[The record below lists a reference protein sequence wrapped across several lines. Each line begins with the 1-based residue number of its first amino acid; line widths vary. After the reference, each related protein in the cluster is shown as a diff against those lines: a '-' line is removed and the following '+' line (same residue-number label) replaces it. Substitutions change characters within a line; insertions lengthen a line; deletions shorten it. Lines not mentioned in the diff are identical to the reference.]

1 MERQRHYGRHG
12 RRVIALAATLLTAAA
27 VAACGA
33 SSGGGSS
40 SASSSGSAS
49 GASGSS
55 GGSGGSKSPFVVG
68 TVQPLSGTYA
78 AAGLDIVHALKAEAG
93 IINDRGGVLG
103 HPIKVVAVDDASDP
117 QKAISATQQLVS
129 SNTLN
134 MFEPDVIYGET
145 QLPLTKNILSVNLC
159 AGADCGNGTKYPL
172 DFTLNPPASAQVPP
186 LIAYAKQHGYKKI
199 AILATNDAAGTFFTQ
214 TATADAK
221 AGGLSVAGTQ
231 SFSPTATDIS
241 AQVQSLKGDGGA
253 AVLTWAAGATIS
265 TVMKGMQSV
274 GYTVPVLGTPTVFT
288 APVDQLVP
296 AAVQKQLICLCYS
309 VGIRSGASAPA
320 ALQPLVTATTKY
332 GTIASMMV
340 VGLAADTLELANYG
354 YTKAG
359 SLDATKA
366 AAAIQSIGSDSSYPA
381 SDFWSYR
388 TGAPQFTAANH
399 FPASAP
405 LSKGFYGVA
414 KVSPLVDGMYL
425 GTAPFTY

>member
-1 MERQRHYGRHG
+1 MT
-12 RRVIALAATLLTAAA
+12 LAGGVLTTAAL
-27 VAACGA
+27 AACGA
-33 SSGGGSS
+33 SSGGGTSS
-40 SASSSGSAS
+40 SSSG
-49 GASGSS
+49 GASSAGSS
-55 GGSGGSKSPFVVG
+55 SSSKTPFVVG

-78 AAGLDIVHALKAEAG
+78 AAGLDIAHALKAEAN
-93 IINDRGGVLG
+93 IINAKGGILG
-103 HPIKVVAVDDASDP
+103 HQIKVVAVDDASDP

-145 QLPLTKNILSVNLC
+145 QLPLTKNILSLNLC

-172 DFTLNPPASAQVPP
+172 DFTLNPPAGAQVPP
-186 LIAYAKQHGYKKI
+186 LIAYAKQHGYKKLG
-199 AILATNDAAGTFFTQ
+199 ILATNDAAGTFFTQ
-214 TATADAK
+214 QATADAK
-221 AGGLSVAGTQ
+221 AAGLSVVGTQ

-241 AQVQSLKGDGGA
+241 AEVQSLKGTGGQ

-265 TVMKGMQSV
+265 PVMKGMQAV

-296 AAVQKQLICLCYS
+296 SAVQKQLICLCYT
-309 VGIRSGASAPA
+309 VGIRSGAGAPA
-320 ALQPLVTATTKY
+320 VLQPLVTQLNKY

-340 VGLAADTLELANYG
+340 TGLTADTLELANYG

-359 SLDATKA
+359 TLNAQKA
-366 AAAIQSIGSDSSYPA
+366 ATAIQAIGSDSSYPA

-388 TGAPQFTAANH
+388 TGAPKFTAADH
-399 FPASAP
+399 YPASAP
-405 LSKGFYGVA
+405 LSQGFYGVA

-425 GTAPFTY
+425 GTSPFKY